1 VCPAMAEPFYLLTG
15 EEFLAG
21 EALDKIRAEVDA
33 DPLSEIEVDA
43 SEPAQHIIEALETAS
58 LLGGIRVVIV
68 TTAQELRKEHLEA
81 LERYLASPSETS
93 VLVAIA
99 AGRNAKLADLAK
111 RTGTTVSLEAP
122 RGRRLASWIK
132 QRGRDHEL
140 RIDDRAAW
148 ALIDSVGNELRDLDG
163 ALGQLATQLGA
174 GAQVGAGEVRAAF
187 ARLADERIY
196 AFTDAVGER
205 RLADAMGTLRR
216 LLDQGEPPLVL
227 FGALSNHVRRLLQAH
242 GLDSTKAAGNHFGMP
257 DWRAERLLAQA
268 RTYRQDELMSAM
280 AILSA
285 TDVEMKGDAPL
296 PQVPLEEA
304 VARIIAGR

>member
-1 VCPAMAEPFYLLTG
+1 MAEPFYLLTG

-33 DPLSEIEVDA
+33 DPLSEVVVDA
-43 SEPAQHIIEALETAS
+43 SQPAQHIIESLETAS

-68 TTAQELRKEHLEA
+68 TAAQDLRKEHLEA
-81 LERYLASPSETS
+81 LERYLESPSKTS

-99 AGRNAKLADLAK
+99 AGRNARLTDLAK
-111 RTGTTVSLEAP
+111 RAGTTVSLEAP

-132 QRGRDHEL
+132 QRGKDHEL
-140 RIDDRAAW
+140 RVDDRAAW

-163 ALGQLATQLGA
+163 ALGQLATQLGT
-174 GAQVGAGEVRAAF
+174 GTQVGAGQVRAAF

-242 GLDSTKAAGNHFGMP
+242 SFESTKEAGSHFGMP
-257 DWRAERLLAQA
+257 DWRAQRLLAQA
-268 RTYRQDELMSAM
+268 RTYRPDELISAM
-280 AILSA
+280 AVLSK